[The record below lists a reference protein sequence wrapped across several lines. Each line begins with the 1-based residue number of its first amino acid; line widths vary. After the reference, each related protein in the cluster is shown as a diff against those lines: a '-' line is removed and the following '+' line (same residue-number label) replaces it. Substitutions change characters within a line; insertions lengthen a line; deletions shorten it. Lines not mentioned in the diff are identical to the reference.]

1 MWKVFASK
9 IEAREREWNI
19 KIFDY
24 ISQNQKEQKIFSD
37 INHITSMTAL
47 EMANRILDYMGYSD
61 KLVCELAMMDDLES
75 IIYTDVAEALEL
87 RFDHK
92 YIRRW
97 GISNAIYPFEMS
109 EETYIEQMYQYIIFC
124 LRKNIRQ

>member
-1 MWKVFASK
+1 MWKVFESK

-47 EMANRILDYMGYSD
+47 EIANRILNYMGYSD
-61 KLVCELAMMDDLES
+61 KLVCELAMLDNLES
-75 IIYTDVAEALEL
+75 IIYADVAEALEL

-97 GISNAIYPFEMS
+97 GIDNAIYPFEMS

-124 LRKNIRQ
+124 LRENIGQ